1 MNAIEYIK
9 SSLSSIA
16 ARIPEI
22 GLRYAFDPVTSFH
35 IIEVYPESIRRGNE
49 QYMELE
55 YQVWKEFHALF
66 PNEDLL
72 ISEIDSTNNMNHLIF
87 EKKPAKGGIP
97 ASEKRHRVM
106 MKARR
111 GLVV

>member
-66 PNEDLL
+66 PNERPLD
-72 ISEIDSTNNMNHLIF
+72 IGDRFYQQYEPSHL
-87 EKKPAKGGIP
+87 
-97 ASEKRHRVM
+97 
-106 MKARR
+106 
-111 GLVV
+111 